1 MSTIRERVYGPISQA
16 PPKYFYIY
24 FKSLKSKG
32 AIESL
37 RIQRRQHHFIRKL
50 MRNALWGETYTR
62 ITFDGDGSRALVEA
76 PYADGWQRAL
86 SRNPTKLLTDN
97 GWKFFAGEEYPR
109 FEPKDWDMTPVE
121 IDQGGTSNAGSDASS
136 DTDSD
141 KICIKFNQLSN
152 PRRARY
158 ESILDELM
166 MLVGWPWEYGTAH
179 KTAAGDW
186 ILDDDDDDSEQPHDP
201 RAHGYACG
209 LLEAHGFV
217 KVSDSPTTYKP
228 KSNEDP
234 PREVAERNVPNG
246 VPHTSG
252 EED

>member
-1 MSTIRERVYGPISQA
+1 MAILLEASADMVHGYTRNSTMSTIRERVYGPISQA

-121 IDQGGTSNAGSDASS
+121 IDQGGVELDLGCWGCFEDH
-136 DTDSD
+136 
-141 KICIKFNQLSN
+141 
-152 PRRARY
+152 Y
-158 ESILDELM
+158 ERTYEVLHLANHGRPGPLM
-166 MLVGWPWEYGTAH
+166 WERTRG
-179 KTAAGDW
+179 
-186 ILDDDDDDSEQPHDP
+186 
-201 RAHGYACG
+201 
-209 LLEAHGFV
+209 
-217 KVSDSPTTYKP
+217 
-228 KSNEDP
+228 
-234 PREVAERNVPNG
+234 
-246 VPHTSG
+246 
-252 EED
+252 